1 MRSKLKTGSGLGVLS
16 ALLWT
21 VPATAQTAD
30 EADGADGANEI
41 VVTAQKREERLQ
53 DVPISITSL
62 GGKDLDAQASG
73 GVSEALRSVAGIS
86 ITNSPQGGGTQLTIR
101 GVAANGATLAGS
113 STSAFYIDSVP
124 FGLVKS
130 AILPDT
136 NAYDMSRIEVLRGPQ
151 GTLYGA
157 NALNGVVRVLT
168 NDANLDRFEFKARAG
183 VAATEG
189 GDQSYRGDMAVNI
202 PLVEDKLGLRIVG
215 GFESAGGWI
224 DQPARGVKNANDS
237 RSRNVRIKLNG
248 QPTDELSFGL
258 SAWISRIDQDAPAY
272 ANDDGNQL
280 TTVPLPQKL
289 NYDAFSAKLGYDF
302 GAFEVSSATSYLKF
316 TNLSERD
323 YTNLAANQTLH
334 TEISSKIFTEELL
347 VNSTGGGD
355 WRWSV
360 GGFYRDASDLLHQ
373 TLFVLPAP
381 INFRDKSR
389 SFAAFGEVTRS
400 FMDGT
405 LEVTG
410 GLRYFK
416 DRVTQIELTPTT
428 GNPAQPLARRTDTFD
443 AVTPRAVITWLPS
456 RRFTAYASYSQGFR
470 SGFNQ
475 SPTIIRTAPGIPPV
489 KADRLSNYEVG
500 AKGSLLGGALTFDAA
515 LYYIDWKDIQQN
527 LNVDINGVVFAA
539 SVNGPKASGLGADLA
554 LTARPV
560 EGLDIGGTFSW
571 NGLDLSGPIVTQTA
585 GGPVTLYNKGDRLA
599 FSPEYT
605 ASGFLDYRFPV
616 GSAGLKGVLS
626 GSLTYRSKIPARLL
640 VAGAARGFISDAPLL
655 ARGSIGLESPDN
667 WTASL
672 YVENIGNWDGITQP
686 PTDISQ
692 QYRVRP
698 RTFGLQF
705 EFRY

>member
-1 MRSKLKTGSGLGVLS
+1 MRNKLKTGTGLGVVA
-16 ALLWT
+16 ALVWAM
-21 VPATAQTAD
+21 PATAQT
-30 EADGADGANEI
+30 EAAAAEDPGEI

-86 ITNSPQGGGTQLTIR
+86 ITNSPQGGATQLTIR
-101 GVAANGATLAGS
+101 GVAANGATLSGS
-113 STSAFYIDSVP
+113 STAAFYIDSVP

-168 NDANLDRFEFKARAG
+168 NDANLDRFELKARAG
-183 VAATEG
+183 IAATEG

-202 PLVEDKLGLRIVG
+202 PLVEGKLGLRVVG
-215 GFESAGGWI
+215 GFENAGGWI
-224 DQPARGVKNANDS
+224 DQPARGINNANDS
-237 RSRNVRIKLNG
+237 ESRNIRVKLNG
-248 QPTDELSFGL
+248 QPTDNFSFGL
-258 SAWISRIDQDAPAY
+258 SAWISRIDQDAPNY
-272 ANDDGNQL
+272 ANDAGDQS
-280 TTVPLPQKL
+280 TTVALPQRL
-289 NYDAFSAKLGYDF
+289 DYDAFSGKFGYDF
-302 GAFEVSSATSYLKF
+302 GAFQISSATSYLKF
-316 TNLSERD
+316 VNHSERD
-323 YTNLAANQTLH
+323 YTNLGPNQTLH
-334 TEISSKIFTEELL
+334 TEIESKIFTEEVLI
-347 VNSTGGGD
+347 NSTGEGD

-373 TLFVLPAP
+373 ELFVLPAP
-381 INFRDKSR
+381 INTRDKSR
-389 SFAAFGEVTRS
+389 SFAAFGEVTRK

-428 GNPAQPLARRTDTFD
+428 GNPDQPLASRTDTFD
-443 AVTPRAVITWLPS
+443 AITPRAVITWLPS
-456 RRFTAYASYSQGFR
+456 RKFTAYASYSQGFR

-500 AKGSLLGGALTFDAA
+500 AKGSLLDGGLTFDAA

-539 SVNGPKASGLGADLA
+539 SVNGPKASGFGADLA
-554 LTARPV
+554 LTAHPLD
-560 EGLDIGGTFSW
+560 GLDIGGTFSW
-571 NGLDLSGPIVTQTA
+571 NGLDLSGPIITQTA
-585 GGPVTLYNKGDRLA
+585 NGPVTLYQKGDRLA

-605 ASGFLDYRFPV
+605 ASAFLDYRFPV
-616 GSAGLKGVLS
+616 GSAGLKGALS
-626 GSLTYRSKIPARLL
+626 GSITYRSKIPARLL
-640 VAGAARGFISDAPLL
+640 VAGAAQSYLSDEPLL
-655 ARGSIGLESPDN
+655 ARASIGLESPDN
-667 WTASL
+667 WTASI
-672 YVENIGNWDGITQP
+672 YAENIGGWNGITQP
-686 PTDISQ
+686 PFDISQ

-698 RTFGLQF
+698 RSFGLQF